1 MYLRV
6 YFKVEVYFR
15 VTWSRMVEYY
25 NLKKKLVDYANT
37 INVEFIV
44 DPKVS
49 SLGWLIYSYLQIFEG
64 ANHLTFE
71 VGPGRLLRGF
81 FSSQTNKAD
90 IFSVENSAKKIGG
103 GGEIISSRIFF
114 FTLIRSGTAFKWV
127 LKCILHFMVV

>member
-25 NLKKKLVDYANT
+25 NLNKKLVDYANT

-64 ANHLTFE
+64 
-71 VGPGRLLRGF
+71 
-81 FSSQTNKAD
+81 QT
-90 IFSVENSAKKIGG
+90 
-103 GGEIISSRIFF
+103 IFF
-114 FTLIRSGTAFKWV
+114 
-127 LKCILHFMVV
+127 LKCILQFMVV